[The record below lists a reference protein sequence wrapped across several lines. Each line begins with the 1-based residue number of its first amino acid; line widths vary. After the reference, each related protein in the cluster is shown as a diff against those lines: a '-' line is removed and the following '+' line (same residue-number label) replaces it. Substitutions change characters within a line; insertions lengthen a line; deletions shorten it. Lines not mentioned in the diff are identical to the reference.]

1 MTDVL
6 FRFPALSLLPGH
18 RPAHEQIC
26 SAVLNGFISMPIS
39 AMIAQEAVVLIP
51 FTDMRISSIRFLVVV
66 FKQESK
72 AGRSIC
78 PCSVRCR
85 MMFLPEAP
93 KISEIGG
100 KTEARALQGLLNPV
114 FLGCDVTDD
123 ALTVTV

>member
-51 FTDMRISSIRFLVVV
+51 
-66 FKQESK
+66 
-72 AGRSIC
+72 
-78 PCSVRCR
+78 
-85 MMFLPEAP
+85 
-93 KISEIGG
+93 
-100 KTEARALQGLLNPV
+100 
-114 FLGCDVTDD
+114 
-123 ALTVTV
+123 